1 MTFRAGDNNKTALVV
16 IRCTPDEKA
25 KAEALANEAGLSLS
39 AFFRKRALGAPVHSK
54 ADAAMINE
62 LRKMG
67 GLVKHI
73 HNQTDGVNSKET
85 AAVLVELTAAIKRI
99 VEI

>member
-25 KAEALANEAGLSLS
+25 KTEALANEAGLSLS
-39 AFFRKRALGAPVHSK
+39 AFFRKRALGTPVHSK

-73 HNQTDGVNSKET
+73 HNQTDGANSKET

-99 VEI
+99 GEI